1 MTIEIRRALRAAAAV
16 LALLPAL
23 AFAAVEPPQP
33 LSVIDAERYR
43 TIFAVQERGRWA
55 AADREIAK
63 LENRVLMGH
72 VLAQRYLH
80 PTAYRSRFHELR
92 DWMRHYRD
100 HPDAERIYKLA
111 LKRRPSGAAR
121 PYGPLGDF
129 LDGFGGDV
137 TSRDVD
143 YRPEGRSRAQR
154 NEARRLTR
162 IVNYRLR
169 RGWPTG
175 ASEILE
181 SRQARRVFTAGQ
193 HDELWA
199 EVAGSFFFAG
209 DDTEAY
215 RVGARAG
222 ARSNQTA
229 PLAHWYAGLAAWRM
243 QNYADARTAFEAAA
257 RSRAAGDWTRSA
269 AAFWAAR
276 ANLRTG
282 RPDRVSGWLVEAAS
296 SQRTLYGQLAAEQ
309 LGMDRGLDFEAIPA
323 SATDFSDLA
332 RERGGLRA
340 LALMQAGETH
350 RAERELRGLWTH
362 ADPGARRGIMA
373 VAMASDMA
381 ALSMYLGWVEHRET
395 GRVYD
400 AALYPTP
407 DFAPRDGFSIDRALI
422 FAIMRQESAFLP
434 RARSHAGARGLMQ
447 VMPATARA
455 VARRENI
462 PGVRRST
469 MFTPDLN
476 MQLGQAYIE
485 MMLKEPAIENTLF
498 HVVAAYNAGPGNVQK
513 WERRARHGGDPL
525 LFVESI
531 PFSETRDYV
540 KKVVSNMWIYR
551 ARYGQR
557 APSLE
562 AVAANI
568 WPQYEGQD
576 GGDQGAR
583 ARAVLY

>member
-1 MTIEIRRALRAAAAV
+1 MTIEFRRAFRPAVAV
-16 LALLPAL
+16 LALLPTL
-23 AFAAVEPPQP
+23 AIAAAAPPKP

-43 TIFAVQERGRWA
+43 TIFAVQEQGRWR

-111 LKRRPSGAAR
+111 LRRRPAGAAR
-121 PYGPLGDF
+121 PYSPLGDF
-129 LDGFGGDV
+129 LNGFGGDV
-137 TSRDVD
+137 TSRDEA
-143 YRPEGRSRAQR
+143 YRPEGQSRTQR
-154 NEARRLTR
+154 REARRLTR

-175 ASEILE
+175 ASEILN
-181 SRQARRVFTAGQ
+181 SRQARRAFTTGQ
-193 HDELWA
+193 HDRLWG

-209 DDTEAY
+209 DDAEAW
-215 RVGARAG
+215 RVGAQAG
-222 ARSNQTA
+222 ARSHQTA

-243 QNYADARTAFEAAA
+243 QNYDDARTAFEAAA

-282 RPDRVSGWLVEAAS
+282 RPERMSGWLLEAAA

-323 SATDFSDLA
+323 SATDFEALA
-332 RERGGLRA
+332 EERGGGRA

-350 RAERELRGLWTH
+350 RAERELRGLWKQ
-362 ADPGARRGIMA
+362 ADADARRGIMA
-373 VAMASDMA
+373 VAMTQDMA

-407 DFAPRDGFSIDRALI
+407 DFAPRDGFSIDRALL

-462 PGVRRST
+462 PGVRRAT
-469 MFTPDLN
+469 MYTPGLN

-485 MMLKEPAIENTLF
+485 MMLKEPAFQNTLF

-540 KKVVSNMWIYR
+540 KKVVANMWIYR

-562 AVAANI
+562 AVAAQA
-568 WPQYEGQD
+568 WPHYEAQD
-576 GGDQGAR
+576 GRNEEAIAR
-583 ARAVLY
+583 AARY